1 MKRNTWSFGIGTIG
15 RDMVYTLISMF
26 LMVYLT
32 DVLNVSDADL
42 ALIGIVF
49 MGMRIF
55 DAINDPVMG
64 LLVDNTKSRFGK
76 FKPWIFTGALIAGFF
91 TVLLFVDFGLRG
103 SAYVL
108 MFALIY
114 LLWEVSFTANDIAYW
129 SMLPALSSSQRE
141 REKIGAFAR
150 ICANIGLFSLVV
162 GIVPITK
169 FLESVLGDMKTAY
182 TVLAIILV
190 LIMWFFQLFTIFF
203 TQEQN
208 ELIEQQEPTKLSEL
222 FLVILK
228 NDQLLWTTVSMALFM
243 IGYTT
248 TTSFGLH
255 YFKYIFGNEDMY
267 SIFALVLGLSQIGA
281 LIVFPLFSK
290 RFKRR
295 QLYFAA
301 TILVVVGYLIFYFFD
316 ESIIT
321 IGLAGIFLFVGQ
333 AFIQLLMLLFISDTV
348 EYGEVKL
355 GKRNDS
361 ITLSIQPLINK
372 LGGAVAAGI
381 VSQTLV
387 ISGVNSATSSADI
400 TSEGA
405 LIFKIAM
412 LIIPLILIVIGYFVY
427 KAKYTISEESYLELL
442 KEIER
447 RHDKTHKTV

>member
-1 MKRNTWSFGIGTIG
+1 MKRNVYSFGLGTIG
-15 RDMVYTLISMF
+15 RDMVYTLVSMF

-32 DVLNVSDADL
+32 DVLEVSDADL
-42 ALIGIVF
+42 TQIGIVF
-49 MGMRIF
+49 MLMRIF
-55 DAINDPVMG
+55 DAINDPIMG

-76 FKPWIFTGALIAGFF
+76 FKPWIAGGALLAGVF
-91 TVLLFVDFGLRG
+91 TVLMFVDFGLRG

-108 MFALIY
+108 IFALVY

-129 SMLPALSSSQRE
+129 SMLPALSSSQKDRE
-141 REKIGAFAR
+141 RIGAFAR

-169 FLESVLGDMKTAY
+169 YLESVFGSMKTAY
-182 TVLAIILV
+182 MALAIILV
-190 LIMWFFQLFTIFF
+190 LLMWFFQLFTLLF
-203 TQEQN
+203 TKEEN
-208 ELIEQQEPTKLSEL
+208 ELIEPQEATKLSEL
-222 FLVILK
+222 FQVILK

-255 YFKYIFGNEDMY
+255 FFKYIFGNEDMY
-267 SIFALVLGLSQIGA
+267 SIFALVLGVSQIGA

-295 QLYFAA
+295 QLYFSA
-301 TILVVVGYLIFYFFD
+301 TILVLLGYLIFYFFD
-316 ESIIT
+316 QSILT
-321 IGLAGIFLFVGQ
+321 IGLAGVLLFVGQ

-372 LGGAVAAGI
+372 LGGAIAAGI

-387 ISGVNSATSSADI
+387 ISGVNAAKSAADVSA
-400 TSEGA
+400 EGA
-405 LIFKIAM
+405 IFFKMAM
-412 LIIPLILIVIGYFVY
+412 LIVPLVLIVLGYFVY
-427 KAKYTISEESYLELL
+427 RAKYTINEESYLELL
-442 KEIER
+442 EEIR
-447 RHDKTHKTV
+447 RRKDETHETV

>member
-42 ALIGIVF
+42 RLIGIVF
-49 MGMRIF
+49 MIMRIF

-162 GIVPITK
+162 GIVPLTK
-169 FLESVLGDMKTAY
+169 YLESVLGDMKTAY
-182 TVLAIILV
+182 MVLAIILV
-190 LIMWFFQLFTIFF
+190 LIMWFFQLFTILF
-203 TQEQN
+203 TKEQN
-208 ELIEQQEPTKLSEL
+208 DLIEEQTPTKLSEL
-222 FLVILK
+222 FSVILK

-281 LIVFPLFSK
+281 LIIFPLFSK
-290 RFKRR
+290 RFKRK

-301 TILVVVGYLIFYFFD
+301 TIFVVIGYLIFYFFD
-316 ESIIT
+316 ESILT

-387 ISGVNSATSSADI
+387 ISGVNSATSSSDI

-405 LIFKIAM
+405 LIFKLAM

-427 KAKYTISEESYLELL
+427 KAKYTINEESYLELL
-442 KEIER
+442 KEIKR
-447 RHDKTHKTV
+447 RHDKTHKRV